1 MTSDVIIDHVH
12 SLLTVRS
19 DPEFADNQARM
30 ASLVSELRTKISSIT
45 AGGGEKAVERHTSRG
60 KLFVRDR
67 INSLLD
73 PGSPFLELSQL
84 AGYKLYGKEEV
95 PAGGVVTGVG
105 RVSGVECMIVAND
118 ATVKGGSYYPITVTK
133 HLRAQKIAQENRSV
147 TTSKVNRQ

>member
-1 MTSDVIIDHVH
+1 MYSSTVQVTHPIII
-12 SLLTVRS
+12 RS
-19 DPEFADNQARM
+19 DPEFTDNQAKM
-30 ASLVSELRTKISSIT
+30 ADLVTELRSKISTIT
-45 AGGGEKAVERHTSRG
+45 AGGGQKAVERHTSRG

-133 HLRAQKIAQENRSV
+133 HLRAQKIAQENRLILLES
-147 TTSKVNRQ
+147 SRH

>member
-1 MTSDVIIDHVH
+1 MS
-12 SLLTVRS
+12 
-19 DPEFADNQARM
+19 A
-30 ASLVSELRTKISSIT
+30 LVTELKEKVGAIT
-45 AGGGEKAVERHTSRG
+45 QGGGEKAVERHTSRG

-67 INSLLD
+67 INQLLD

-105 RVSGVECMIVAND
+105 RVSGVECVVVAND

-133 HLRAQKIAQENRSV
+133 HLRAQKIAQENR
-147 TTSKVNRQ
+147 

>member
-1 MTSDVIIDHVH
+1 MISNFLMLEHA
-12 SLLTVRS
+12 RS
-19 DPEFADNQARM
+19 DPDFVENQAKM
-30 ASLVSELRTKISSIT
+30 SGLVTELSSKISSIT
-45 AGGGEKAVERHTSRG
+45 AGGGQKAVERHTSRG

-105 RVSGVECMIVAND
+105 RVSGVECMVVAND

-133 HLRAQKIAQENRSV
+133 HLRAQKIAQENRSGHYRAIFWGNYFL
-147 TTSKVNRQ
+147 S